1 MYEGALPTT
10 GVAVGVAGQTI
21 GLSWLLAVGVALVLA
36 GILLAR
42 LTGNRGKA

>member
-1 MYEGALPTT
+1 
-10 GVAVGVAGQTI
+10 VAGQTI